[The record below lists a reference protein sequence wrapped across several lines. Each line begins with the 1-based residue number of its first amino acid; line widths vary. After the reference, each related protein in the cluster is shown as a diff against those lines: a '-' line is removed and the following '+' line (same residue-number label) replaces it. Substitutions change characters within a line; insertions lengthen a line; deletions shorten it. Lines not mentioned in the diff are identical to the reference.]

1 MAGDLQR
8 WLSEIGLGG
17 YAERFV
23 TDGIDWD
30 VLPDLTETDLKEL
43 GLSVGDR
50 RRLLKAIATLREL
63 DEAPAGTKSLLPA
76 ASQSRDAE
84 RRQLTVLFCD
94 LVGSTELSRR
104 LDPEDL
110 RDLTRR
116 YQDGVAGVVARYGG
130 YVANFLGDG
139 ILAYFGWPIADEDQA
154 EQAVRAGLDALAAV
168 RSLSDGRSDGPSV
181 LARVGIAS
189 GAVVVGDL
197 ESGGAR
203 QAAVSGETPNLA
215 ARLQAEALPDQVVIG
230 GLTRQLVGDVF
241 ELDEVGARSLKG
253 FAEPVPIWRVLR
265 ERTIESRF
273 AARRGQHTPFVGRA
287 QEVGLLLERWQQAVA
302 GEGQV
307 VLLSGEAGIGKSRVA
322 QALRER
328 LSEVAHT
335 RIAFQCSPFHT
346 ASALYPT
353 IRHLERAAG
362 FAPEDT
368 PEARYDKLEALLRE
382 ATDDISESAP
392 LVADLLL
399 IPSSPRYA
407 LPEMPADLRKRRT
420 LKALSDQLLGLAA
433 KQPVL
438 FVLEDAHWID
448 PTTRELMDELL
459 VRIADH
465 RVLALITH
473 RPEFSS
479 EWTRHPHVTV
489 LTLNR
494 LSRAQGAEVV
504 RAASAQVLPEEMVA
518 RILRRCD
525 GVPLFIEELTRS
537 VLETGGRL
545 SETEVPETLQGA
557 LQARLD
563 RLQPEARELAQIGAA
578 IGREFDQELLGLVVK
593 RPIAKLVPLLDRLVE
608 ARIVLPAGGERS
620 GRYVFRHALIQ
631 DAAYN
636 SLLLSRRRAYHS
648 AIGAALEADFPDIA
662 RAQPEL
668 VAQHFTAA
676 DLPDPAIAQWLR
688 AARSAGERSAHA
700 EAISHLSNGL
710 TLVETLPMG
719 AARIE
724 AEIECR
730 LALGYAQIRLN
741 LLEQAKR
748 SFSAIAEIA
757 RANDRPADLFKAA
770 IGFEEAEVYTNMPQ
784 QASVDMLRVALATL
798 GEGNK
803 IDRCCALS
811 RLGRALFSTGNSTE
825 AVEAIQQS
833 ITLARQIG
841 NPVALFEA
849 RVCELPLM
857 AGHPWS
863 AAQFAERRVALD
875 EMLAASEAPGQPFH
889 KMLSLSQRVGALLEF
904 GDVVGFDSA
913 LEQYAAVADE
923 NQSVQ
928 DQWNARCARVV
939 QAILRGEF
947 AQAER
952 SAEASLRLGETAG
965 IDAAA
970 GIYGVQM
977 FTVRREQGR
986 LAEVAP
992 ALKRFIDDN
1001 PRENAWRPGLALVA
1015 CDLGFEAPARKILA
1029 EIAAGGF
1036 AVPVDAK
1043 RTLTLSY
1050 LAEVCVR
1057 LDDVDSAKRIYDLLL
1072 PYQDMAVMAR
1082 IATVCCGAAAR
1093 YLGMLAGVLRDW
1105 KAADAHF
1112 ERALALDERL
1122 QAWPWHAH
1130 TRYEYALVLLKRNRK
1145 QDRGYA
1151 TELLASAAA
1160 TAERFGMVAL
1170 GQRIATRAR
1179 RVD

>member
-1 MAGDLQR
+1 MAGDLGQ
-8 WLSEIGLGG
+8 WLHGVGLGN
-17 YAERFV
+17 YVESFATQRI
-23 TDGIDWD
+23 TWD
-30 VLPDLTETDLKEL
+30 VLSDLSEQDLKEL
-43 GLSVGDR
+43 GLPLGDR
-50 RRLLKAIATLREL
+50 KRLLKAIATLREPA
-63 DEAPAGTKSLLPA
+63 DAPAGPEPFLPA
-76 ASQSRDAE
+76 ASQARDAE

-139 ILAYFGWPIADEDQA
+139 IVAYFGWPLADEDQA

-168 RSLSDGRSDGPSV
+168 RSLSKGRSGGPSV

-189 GAVVVGDL
+189 GGVVVGDL

-203 QAAVSGETPNLA
+203 RTAVSGEAPNLA

-241 ELDEVGARSLKG
+241 ELDEFGARSLKG

-265 ERTIESRF
+265 EQTIESRF
-273 AARRGQHTPFVGRA
+273 AAHRGQYTPFVGRA
-287 QEVGLLLERWQQAVA
+287 QEVGLLLEHWQQAVA
-302 GEGQV
+302 GKGQA
-307 VLLSGEAGIGKSRVA
+307 VLLSGEAGIGKSRVV

-328 LSEVAHT
+328 LSEVSHT
-335 RIAFQCSPFHT
+335 RVGFQCSPFHT
-346 ASALYPT
+346 ASALYPA

-362 FAPEDT
+362 FGSEDS

-392 LVADLLL
+392 LLADLLL
-399 IPSSPRYA
+399 IPSGHRYA

-459 VRIADH
+459 VRITDG

-479 EWTRHPHVTV
+479 EWTRNPHVTV
-489 LTLNR
+489 VTLDR
-494 LSRAQGAEVV
+494 LSQAQGAEVV
-504 RAASAQVLPEEMVA
+504 RAVGAEVLPEEVVA

-545 SETEVPETLQGA
+545 SETDVPETLQGA

-563 RLQPEARELAQIGAA
+563 RLEPEARDLAQIGAA
-578 IGREFDQELLGLVVK
+578 IGREFDQELLGLVAK
-593 RPIAKLVPLLDRLVE
+593 RPIPTLVPLLNRLVE
-608 ARIVLPAGGERS
+608 TRIVLPASKERLGS
-620 GRYVFRHALIQ
+620 YVFRHALVQ

-636 SLLLSRRRAYHS
+636 SLLLIRRRAYHS
-648 AIGAALEADFPDIA
+648 AIGAALESDFPDIA

-676 DLPDPAIAQWLR
+676 DLPNPAIAQWLR
-688 AARSAGERSAHA
+688 AARSAGERSAHK
-700 EAISHLSNGL
+700 EAISHLTSGL

-719 AARIE
+719 ARRIE

-741 LLEQAKR
+741 LLEEAKW
-748 SFSAIAEIA
+748 SFSAVVEVA
-757 RANDRPADLFKAA
+757 RANNRPPDLFKAA
-770 IGFEEAEVYTNMPQ
+770 IGFEEAEMYTNMPQ
-784 QASVDMLRVALATL
+784 QESVGMLRTALAAL
-798 GEGNK
+798 GDGYK

-811 RLGRALFSTGNSTE
+811 RLGRALFSTGNASE
-825 AVEAIQQS
+825 AVEAVQQA
-833 ITLARQIG
+833 ITLARQIDD
-841 NPVALFEA
+841 PLALFEA
-849 RVCELPLM
+849 RACELPLM

-863 AAQFAERRVALD
+863 AEQFHERRTALD
-875 EMLAASEAPGQPFH
+875 EMLAAAEATGRPSH
-889 KMLSLSQRVGALLEF
+889 KLLSLGQRFGALLEL
-904 GDVVGFDSA
+904 GDIVGFDSG
-913 LEQYAAVADE
+913 LERYAAAAEE
-923 NQSVQ
+923 NQTVQ
-928 DQWNARCARVV
+928 DQWMTSCGRVV
-939 QAILRGEF
+939 QAMLRGEF

-952 SAEASLRLGETAG
+952 GAEVSLRLGETAG
-965 IDAAA
+965 IEAAA
-970 GIYGVQM
+970 GVYGVQM
-977 FTVRREQGR
+977 LTIRREQGR

-992 ALKRFIDDN
+992 ALKHFIDNN
-1001 PRENAWRPGLALVA
+1001 PRARAWRPGLALVA
-1015 CDLGFEAPARKILA
+1015 CDLGFDGPAHKILA

-1036 AVPVDAK
+1036 AIPMDAM

-1057 LDDVDSAKRIYDLLL
+1057 LDDGESAQRVYDLLL
-1072 PYQDMAVMAR
+1072 PYQDLAVMAP
-1082 IATVCCGAAAR
+1082 IATVCCGSAAR

-1112 ERALALDERL
+1112 ERALALDESL

-1130 TRYEYALVLLKRNRK
+1130 TRYEYAVVLLKRNRK
-1145 QDRGYA
+1145 QDNAYVA
-1151 TELLASAAA
+1151 DLLASAAA
-1160 TAERFGMVAL
+1160 ITERFGMLAL
-1170 GQRIATRAR
+1170 GQRINACRPAC
-1179 RVD
+1179 

>member
-1 MAGDLQR
+1 MADDLGQ
-8 WLSEIGLGG
+8 WLCGIGLGD
-17 YAERFV
+17 YVESFATQRV
-23 TDGIDWD
+23 TWD
-30 VLPDLTETDLKEL
+30 VLSDLSEQDLKEL
-43 GLSVGDR
+43 GLPLGDR
-50 RRLLKAIATLREL
+50 KRLLKAIASLHEPA
-63 DEAPAGTKSLLPA
+63 EAPAGTESFLPA
-76 ASQSRDAE
+76 ASQGRDAE

-139 ILAYFGWPIADEDQA
+139 IVAYFGWPRADEDQA

-168 RSLSDGRSDGPSV
+168 RSLSEGHIDGPSI
-181 LARVGIAS
+181 LARVGVAS

-197 ESGGAR
+197 ESGGTR

-241 ELDEVGARSLKG
+241 ELDEFGARSLKG
-253 FAEPVPIWRVLR
+253 FAEPVPIWLVLR

-287 QEVGLLLERWQQAVA
+287 QEVALLRERWQQAVA
-302 GEGQV
+302 GEGQA

-328 LSEVAHT
+328 LSEVSHT
-335 RIAFQCSPFHT
+335 WIGFQCSPFHT
-346 ASALYPT
+346 ASALYPA

-368 PEARYDKLEALLRE
+368 PDARYDKLEALLRE

-392 LVADLLL
+392 LLADLLL
-399 IPSSPRYA
+399 IPSGQRYA

-420 LKALSDQLLGLAA
+420 LKALTDQLLGLAA
-433 KQPVL
+433 KKPVL

-459 VRIADH
+459 VGIADGQ
-465 RVLALITH
+465 VLSLITH

-494 LSRAQGAEVV
+494 LSRAHGVEMV
-504 RAASAQVLPEEMVA
+504 RAAGTEVLPEEVVA

-563 RLQPEARELAQIGAA
+563 RLEPEAREVAQIGAA
-578 IGREFDQELLGLVVK
+578 IGREFDQELLGLVAK
-593 RPIAKLVPLLDRLVE
+593 RPIPKLAPLLDRLVE
-608 ARIVLPAGGERS
+608 ARIVLPAGRERS
-620 GRYVFRHALIQ
+620 GSYVFRHALIQ

-648 AIGAALEADFPDIA
+648 AIGAALESDFPDIA
-662 RAQPEL
+662 RARPEL

-676 DLPDPAIAQWLR
+676 DLPEPAIAQWLR
-688 AARSAGERSAHA
+688 AAQSAGKRSAHA
-700 EAISHLSNGL
+700 EAISHLSSGL
-710 TLVETLPMG
+710 TLVETLPKG
-719 AARIE
+719 APRIE

-730 LALGYAQIRLN
+730 LALGHAQTLLN
-741 LLEQAKR
+741 LLEEGKR
-748 SFSAIAEIA
+748 SFSAAAEIA
-757 RANDRPADLFKAA
+757 RANDRPADLYKAA
-770 IGFEEAEVYTNMPQ
+770 IGFEEAELYGNMPQ
-784 QASVDMLRVALATL
+784 QKSVDLLRAALAVL
-798 GEGNK
+798 GDADK

-811 RLGRALFSTGNSTE
+811 RLGRALFSTGNATE
-825 AVEAIQQS
+825 AVEAAEQS

-841 NPVALFEA
+841 DPLALFEA
-849 RVCELPLM
+849 RACELSLM

-863 AAQFAERRVALD
+863 AAQFHERRAALD
-875 EMLAASEAPGQPFH
+875 ELLAAAEATGQDFH
-889 KMLSLSQRVGALLEF
+889 KMLSLSQRIWRLLEL
-904 GDVVGFDSA
+904 GDVVGFDSG
-913 LEQYAAVADE
+913 LDKYAVAAKE
-923 NQSVQ
+923 TGFVQ
-928 DQWNARCARVV
+928 DQWVASSGRVV

-965 IDAAA
+965 IEAAA
-970 GIYGVQM
+970 GVYGVQM
-977 FTVRREQGR
+977 FTIRREQGR

-1001 PRENAWRPGLALVA
+1001 PRDSAWRPGLALVA
-1015 CDLGFEAPARKILA
+1015 CDLGFDEPAHKILA

-1036 AVPVDAK
+1036 AIPVDAK

-1057 LDDVDSAKRIYDLLL
+1057 LDDGDSAKRVYDLLL
-1072 PYQDMAVMAR
+1072 PYHDMAVMAP

-1105 KAADAHF
+1105 KAAHVHF
-1112 ERALALDERL
+1112 ERALALDESL

-1130 TRYEYALVLLKRNRK
+1130 TRYEYALVLLQRNRK
-1145 QDRGYA
+1145 QDRAYVK
-1151 TELLASAAA
+1151 ELLASAAA

-1170 GQRIATRAR
+1170 GQRIDACRPAR
-1179 RVD
+1179 